1 MKNKGQRMNIWTK
14 LLVLCILISLSSC
27 DGAFRTEEVNEEVK
41 VQKYSCRSVNEA
53 ESKDT
58 IITISRTFYNPGDLV
73 LLGNETEQFSSR
85 ILECNPFVN

>member
-1 MKNKGQRMNIWTK
+1 MKNKINIWTK
-14 LLVLCILISLSSC
+14 LIVLWILISLSSC
-27 DGAFRTEEVNEEVK
+27 DGAFRKEEVNEDVK

-53 ESKDT
+53 DSKDT
-58 IITISRTFYNPGDLV
+58 IVTISRTFYNTGDLV